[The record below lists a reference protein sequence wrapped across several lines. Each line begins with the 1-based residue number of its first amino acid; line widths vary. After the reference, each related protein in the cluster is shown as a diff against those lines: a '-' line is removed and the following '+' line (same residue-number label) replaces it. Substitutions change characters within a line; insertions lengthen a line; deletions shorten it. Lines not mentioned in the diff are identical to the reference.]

1 MELRPTIPGSDPRL
15 RGLQPG
21 TLWPTIRQMNLAN
34 KLTVSRLA
42 LTVLLVLLLLW
53 RVPGGDTAALGLF
66 LAAAVTDFLDGRIA
80 RERGQITNFGILMD
94 PLVDKVLV
102 CAVFIALVERGRLD
116 AGVPVQV
123 HAWMAIVVVA
133 RELAITGL
141 RLLAA
146 SRQLVLAAERYGKH
160 KTTSQMVAVVALLT
174 LQALQEWPMALAG
187 LLRPWVPLVALVA
200 LWLAVVLTLWSG
212 ALYLWRNRELYLRQA

>member
-1 MELRPTIPGSDPRL
+1 
-15 RGLQPG
+15 
-21 TLWPTIRQMNLAN
+21 MNLAN
-34 KLTVSRLA
+34 KLTVSRLG
-42 LTVLLVLLLLW
+42 LTVLLVLILLW
-53 RVPGGDTAALGLF
+53 RVPGGDTAALALF
-66 LAAAVTDFLDGRIA
+66 VAAAVTDFFDGRIA
-80 RERGQITNFGILMD
+80 RGRGQITNFGILMD

-116 AGVPVQV
+116 DKLPVQV

-174 LQALQEWPMALAG
+174 LQATHEWPSPLASAFQ
-187 LLRPWVPLVALVA
+187 PWTPTVALVA
-200 LWLAVVLTLWSG
+200 LWTAVLLTLWSG
-212 ALYLWRNRELYLRQA
+212 ALYLWRNRDLYLHQA